1 MCVINDDYE
10 PDESMLDGDFS
21 CETTEIW
28 KIGK

>member
-10 PDESMLDGDFS
+10 PNESMLDGDFS

-28 KIGK
+28 KIGM